1 MSKCVH
7 CGTRKGKR
15 PCPAYP
21 AAGDGG
27 LICPPCCGEHR
38 LVRIACPADCVYLE
52 SNNDYQQKRLGDRFA
67 QPRRD
72 FYRELFE
79 LGGEKAA
86 ALFNLIEV
94 VAFGYFQGRR
104 DGQDAEVVAAVEA
117 LRRTLSPLYIPSAPM
132 PVFAEH
138 LKKEYEAFTKQEP
151 QQALETQT
159 APEVLDRTLK
169 FITGFSGDALQSQR
183 FLNALIGY
191 IRLHHPDVAA
201 QLAARSVQGRIVLPG
216 QMIPPS
222 SPPPP
227 SGCDHRHGHEP
238 GDHPHHRR

>member
-7 CGTRKGKR
+7 CGARKGKR

-21 AAGDGG
+21 AGGEGG
-27 LICPPCCGEHR
+27 LICTQCCGEHR
-38 LVRIACPADCVYLE
+38 LVQIACPADCAYLE
-52 SNNDYQQKRLGDRFA
+52 SNSEYQQRRLGDRFA

-104 DGQDAEVVAAVEA
+104 DGQDAEVLAAIQA
-117 LRRTLSPLYIPSAPM
+117 LRRTLSPLHIPSAPM

-138 LKKEYEAFTKQEP
+138 LKKEYEAFVKQEP
-151 QQALETQT
+151 QQVLETQT
-159 APEVLDRTLK
+159 APAVLDRALT
-169 FITGFSGDALQSQR
+169 FIADFSGGAFQSQR

-201 QLAARSVQGRIVLPG
+201 QLAARAEQGRIVLPG

-222 SPPPP
+222 SPPQPT
-227 SGCDHRHGHEP
+227 DHTHRHEHC
-238 GDHPHHRR
+238 DHPHHRH